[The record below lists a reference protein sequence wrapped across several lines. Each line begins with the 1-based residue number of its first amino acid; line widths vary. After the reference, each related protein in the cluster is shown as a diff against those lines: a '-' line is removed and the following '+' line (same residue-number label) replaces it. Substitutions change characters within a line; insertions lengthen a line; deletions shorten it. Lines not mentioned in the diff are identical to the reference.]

1 MTKKDFG
8 KDVRTTIP
16 AGAGSDTPEQL
27 KLDNQLCFP
36 LYACARKVVG
46 LYTPFFKPLGITYTQ
61 YLVFMVL
68 WEKDGISVSELCDR
82 LLLDSGT
89 VTPLLKKMEGA
100 GYVTRTR
107 SSEDERVVLVRLTK
121 KGRDLRREVEKIPGK
136 IGACVDLE
144 PEEAA
149 TLYRLLYKVIGGIE
163 SA

>member
-1 MTKKDFG
+1 MAKNEM
-8 KDVRTTIP
+8 
-16 AGAGSDTPEQL
+16 PEQL

-36 LYACARKVVG
+36 LYACARKVVS

-68 WEKDGISVSELCDR
+68 WEKDGLSVSELCDR